1 MCVGTISD
9 IVPLIDENRVIA
21 KLGLKLVQITK
32 NLGLKALLEST
43 KYKNIDSRCISFGI
57 APRVNACGRM
67 GHQEEALNLFLAET
81 EEESKEITERL
92 NEYNTERQ
100 EKENAIFTEALKM
113 IEEEGNDKS
122 CIILAGENW
131 HHGIIGIV
139 SSKVSEVYY
148 KPSILMCI
156 EGELAKGSGR
166 SIPGVDLHEIL
177 SNCSQYIDKFGGH
190 AMAIGI
196 SVKKENLPK
205 FKEEI
210 EKYTENL
217 KINEITPVI
226 HIDEEVSIKSASN
239 ADIREVSLLEPF
251 GEANKMPIYLFKN
264 YKIISIRSVSDGKHL
279 KLKVQDGNYFLD
291 AIGFNMGDY
300 ADKFVV
306 GDRVDIVGIF
316 EINKIN
322 GEYETIQINVKDM
335 RRAY

>member
-1 MCVGTISD
+1 
-9 IVPLIDENRVIA
+9 
-21 KLGLKLVQITK
+21 
-32 NLGLKALLEST
+32 
-43 KYKNIDSRCISFGI
+43 
-57 APRVNACGRM
+57 M

-81 EEESKEITERL
+81 EEEAKEITERL

-100 EKENAIFTEALKM
+100 EKENSIFTEALKM
-113 IEEEGNDKS
+113 IEEEGNNKS
-122 CIILAGENW
+122 CIILAKENW

-156 EGELAKGSGR
+156 EGDLAKGSGR

-177 SNCSQYIDKFGGH
+177 SNCPQYIDKFGGH

-196 SVKKENLPK
+196 SVKKENLAK

-210 EKYTENL
+210 EKYTKNL
-217 KINEITPVI
+217 KINEIAPVI

-291 AIGFNMGDY
+291 AIGFHMGDY

-316 EINKIN
+316 EISKIN